1 MTTGILVYAHNSRSL
16 DYALMS
22 LIAAGLAKKNLNVP
36 VSLVTD
42 PSTVEWMRESNILEK
57 ATSVF
62 ENLIIVERPITDNQ
76 RKLCDGKNESMVPF
90 VNSNRASAYDLTP
103 YNRTLLIDSDYFI
116 FSNRLS
122 EYWNIDDDV
131 LIGQSINDIYSGDRL
146 GYNDRYISEVGIKL
160 YWATTVMFSKTPR
173 AKTFF
178 DTVNFVKENYKHYAD
193 IFRFDNRQYRNDIA
207 FSVAKHILDGFINL
221 DSGRLPP
228 VLTTLDKDILA
239 SVEDNKLTFLIS
251 TPLGEKYIPASITD
265 TDIHIMNKQSI
276 IRHGSQLLEMI

>member
-1 MTTGILVYAHNSRSL
+1 
-16 DYALMS
+16 
-22 LIAAGLAKKNLNVP
+22 

-146 GYNDRYISEVGIKL
+146 GYNDRYISEVGINL
-160 YWATTVMFSKTPR
+160 YWATTVMFSKNATC
-173 AKTFF
+173 
-178 DTVNFVKENYKHYAD
+178 
-193 IFRFDNRQYRNDIA
+193 
-207 FSVAKHILDGFINL
+207 
-221 DSGRLPP
+221 
-228 VLTTLDKDILA
+228 
-239 SVEDNKLTFLIS
+239 
-251 TPLGEKYIPASITD
+251 
-265 TDIHIMNKQSI
+265 
-276 IRHGSQLLEMI
+276 